1 MASQLSDVTATEPA
15 LLALVLADATLN
27 QKNLAAASRT
37 FAAASRT
44 CREWHEN
51 LSSGELLEALIR
63 QRPVLVKKL
72 PQIMHLR
79 QSDIEVFQ
87 ISHPIQFL
95 APGTAAKFAVG
106 FRCRHSKDGRMGT
119 VVESNAG
126 TLKVAFAAS
135 LALDEAHARGGYS
148 SASLALDEAHARG
161 GYSYEYPARQR
172 DDEEAAEEVE
182 EQDLEHVRPRKKDQC
197 VLYQDY
203 ENASD
208 WGSDSYG
215 RRVTLIGID
224 HEDGIIKT
232 DDSDIKIVPMASLV
246 WVVPVPYP
254 MPTTLERALSAHG
267 GWEGVRERRAAEA
280 AKASQRQ
287 KKELATSRRH
297 ERKRTR
303 WGPPK

>member
-1 MASQLSDVTATEPA
+1 MARQLSDVMATEPA

-27 QKNLAAASRT
+27 QKTLAAASRT

-72 PQIMHLR
+72 PEIMHLR
-79 QSDIEVFQ
+79 QSDIDVFQ

-106 FRCRHSKDGRMGT
+106 FRCRHSKDGCMGT
-119 VVESNAG
+119 VVEANAG
-126 TLKVAFAAS
+126 TLKVAFAAN
-135 LALDEAHARGGYS
+135 LANLDEAYASRWPGNEAR
-148 SASLALDEAHARG
+148 LDVV
-161 GYSYEYPARQR
+161 RQQ

-182 EQDLEHVRPRKKDQC
+182 EQDLEHVRPRKRDQC
-197 VLYQDY
+197 VVYQDY
-203 ENASD
+203 EHSSD
-208 WGSDSYG
+208 WSFDSFG
-215 RRVTLIGID
+215 RLLTLIGID

-232 DDSDIKIVPMASLV
+232 DDGDIKIVPMASLV